1 MKKVALP
8 VNGNKLSPFF
18 SKSQDFTIYTIENQK
33 IIDEKK
39 IHTSLKD
46 IKNSSALLI
55 DKKVT
60 DIIVR
65 RIGQKT
71 SEVFYKNKIHVYVG
85 VELKTPKELVDDFI
99 KGTLVTNGSFYTH
112 SS

>member
-1 MKKVALP
+1 
-8 VNGNKLSPFF
+8 
-18 SKSQDFTIYTIENQK
+18 
-33 IIDEKK
+33 
-39 IHTSLKD
+39 
-46 IKNSSALLI
+46 
-55 DKKVT
+55 
-60 DIIVR
+60 VR